1 MAMERF
7 NYDEMILLHHVLL
20 RPEKAYVEK
29 QLREME
35 TEDDLL
41 KKLAQSTL
49 EKMESRNKRQNV
61 PDCERGFD
69 KQENRSV
76 FIRGKEHNNGF

>member
-49 EKMESRNKRQNV
+49 EKMDAMS
-61 PDCERGFD
+61 
-69 KQENRSV
+69 KQEIHEL
-76 FIRGKEHNNGF
+76 FDEMMKAPMPYL